1 MMLQASEKLKLAKE
15 AAERKNCSRRRE
27 REHVCVCVG
36 EGRGCTS
43 TVRKTWFIG

>member
-1 MMLQASEKLKLAKE
+1 MMLQASERLKLAKE

-27 REHVCVCVG
+27 RESMCVR
-36 EGRGCTS
+36 EGKGCTS